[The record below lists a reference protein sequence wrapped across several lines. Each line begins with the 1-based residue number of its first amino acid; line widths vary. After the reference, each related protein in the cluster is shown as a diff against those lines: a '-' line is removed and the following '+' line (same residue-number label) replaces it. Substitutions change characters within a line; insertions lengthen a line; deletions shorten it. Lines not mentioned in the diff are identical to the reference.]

1 MKKILIVAASYKP
14 AWIYGGPTYCISAL
28 CETLSAQGYDVHVIT
43 TNANGKADFANKN
56 GSVTII
62 DGIPVTYYKRITG
75 DHTSVSP
82 AHTRALM
89 NIVREFDIVH
99 IQGWWNWVS
108 IMALQ
113 VCRWYG
119 VPYVL
124 TPHGSLS
131 DYTFRVSS
139 GLSLKLW
146 LHKLLFKKQL
156 HQTLLHVT
164 SSEERNRLSQALPK
178 AQTIDLPNMLSF
190 PDLLK
195 RRESKDIKLKIVF
208 LGRIN
213 KVKNLELLIRSLLQV
228 SFPFDLNIIGEG
240 DPVYIATLKV
250 IASNHQDIRF
260 TGPLSGDQKFQALAD
275 ADILALMSHT
285 ENFGNV
291 VIEALSQGTAVMI
304 SHHVGTAHFVQ
315 TFGLGYVIPAD
326 MDACVNIL
334 EKINADRTILENI
347 RMRSPTII
355 ASEFNPECLAQQY
368 VELLYSRVNPGFT
381 TNKKAFETA

>member
-1 MKKILIVAASYKP
+1 MKKVLIVAASYKP

-43 TNANGKADFANKN
+43 TNANGKADFTKKN

-62 DGIPVTYYKRITG
+62 DGIPVIYYKRITG

-119 VPYVL
+119 VPHVL

-131 DYTFRVSS
+131 DYTFRTSS

-164 SSEERNRLSQALPK
+164 SSEERNRLSKALPK
-178 AQTIDLPNMLSF
+178 AQTIELPNMLSI
-190 PDLLK
+190 PALLK
-195 RRESKDIKLKIVF
+195 RGESNDIKLKIVF

-213 KVKNLELLIRSLLQV
+213 KVKNLELLIRSLLKV
-228 SFPFDLNIIGEG
+228 NFPFDLNIIGEG
-240 DPVYIATLKV
+240 EPVYIATLKA
-250 IASNHQDIRF
+250 IASNHQGIRF

-304 SHHVGTAHFVQ
+304 TQHVGTAHFVQ
-315 TFGLGYVIPAD
+315 AFRLGYVIPAEI
-326 MDACVNIL
+326 DACVAIL
-334 EKINADRTILENI
+334 ETINSDRSALENI
-347 RMRSPTII
+347 RKRSPVII
-355 ASEFNPECLAQQY
+355 ASEFNPESLSQQY

-381 TNKKAFETA
+381 TNKTAVETA

>member
-1 MKKILIVAASYKP
+1 
-14 AWIYGGPTYCISAL
+14 L
-28 CETLSAQGYDVHVIT
+28 CETLCAQGYDVHVIT
-43 TNANGKADFANKN
+43 TNANGKADFPNKN
-56 GSVTII
+56 GSTTII
-62 DGIPVTYYKRITG
+62 DGIPVTYFKRITG

-89 NIVREFDIVH
+89 KIVREYDIVH

-119 VPYVL
+119 VPHVL

-139 GLSLKLW
+139 GLSFKIW

-178 AQTIDLPNMLSF
+178 AQTIELPNMLSF

-315 TFGLGYVIPAD
+315 TFRLGYVIPAD

-347 RMRSPTII
+347 RKRSPAIV
-355 ASEFNPECLAQQY
+355 ASEFNPDTLAQRY
-368 VELLYSRVNPGFT
+368 VKLLYSRVNPDFT
-381 TNKKAFETA
+381 TNKAAVETA